1 MHITR
6 YPVTIDGV
14 TTHIGAAGELAI
26 ALDVLQGQHDRAVL
40 EQLRL
45 YLADIVGGPQGFA
58 RTLTSLS
65 PDDQIFL
72 IDAIGARLAGV
83 IRAARFLRDIFAT
96 MAVVAVEQKLLA
108 TLGGGGL
115 RALIPT
121 AEELSEILEW
131 LYGECDQQ
139 ALELIGTAHLQQ
151 IIRHASD
158 LAVVLHAL
166 DANGQRDVLDR
177 LGWARVAELVRDG
190 IDLALL
196 LRALPAASSAQLL
209 AEMTRERLLALIG
222 NARDWEY
229 LWHRLEP
236 AEAKSLAEKLGATY
250 AA

>member
-1 MHITR
+1 MSIKR
-6 YPVTIDGV
+6 YPVTIDGE
-14 TTHIGAAGELAI
+14 TTLIGTAGELAI
-26 ALDVLQGQHDRAVL
+26 VLDVLQGQRDREVL

-45 YLADIVGGPQGFA
+45 YLADIMGGPQGFA
-58 RTLTSLS
+58 RTLTSLA

-72 IDAIGARLAGV
+72 IDAIGARLASV
-83 IRAARFLRDIFAT
+83 IREARFLRDIFAT
-96 MAVVAVEQKLLA
+96 MAVVAVEQKMLA

-121 AEELSEILEW
+121 AEELAEILEW

-139 ALELIGTAHLQQ
+139 AIELIGTPHLRQ

-158 LAVVLHAL
+158 LAIVLNTL
-166 DANGQRDVLDR
+166 DANGQRDLLDR
-177 LGWARVAELVRDG
+177 IGWARVTNLIRDG
-190 IDLALL
+190 VDLALV
-196 LRALPAASSAQLL
+196 LRALPAESSAQLL
-209 AEMTRERLLALIG
+209 AEMTRERLLVLIG

-236 AEAKSLAEKLGATY
+236 AEAKSLAEKLGASY

>member
-1 MHITR
+1 MPVTR
-6 YPVTIDGV
+6 YPVTIDGA

-26 ALDVLQGQHDRAVL
+26 ALDVLQGQRDRKVL

-45 YLADIVGGPQGFA
+45 YLADIMGGPHGFA

-72 IDAIGARLAGV
+72 IEAIGARLAGV
-83 IRAARFLRDIFAT
+83 IREARFLRDIFAT
-96 MAVVAVEQKLLA
+96 MAVVAVEQKMLA
-108 TLGGGGL
+108 TLGGAGL
-115 RALIPT
+115 RALIHT

-139 ALELIGTAHLQQ
+139 AIELIGTPHLRN
-151 IIRHASD
+151 IVRHASD

-190 IDLALL
+190 VDLALI
-196 LRALPAASSAQLL
+196 LRALPAELSAQLL
-209 AEMTRERLLALIG
+209 GELTRERLLALIG

-229 LWHRLEP
+229 LWRRLEP
-236 AEAKSLAEKLGATY
+236 AEAKLLAEKLGATD